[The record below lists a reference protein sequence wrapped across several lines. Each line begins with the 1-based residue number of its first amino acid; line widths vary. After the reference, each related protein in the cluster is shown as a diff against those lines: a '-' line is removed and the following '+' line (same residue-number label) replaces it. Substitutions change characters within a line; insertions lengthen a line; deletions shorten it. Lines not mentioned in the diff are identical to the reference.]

1 MKLLITEL
9 YTLPSDVKE
18 RLLNIGLQVDY
29 TDGTTKVEPETYD
42 VVYGQH
48 PFKRF
53 PYEEF
58 KALKFLQLSCA
69 GTDHLP
75 IEQWRKDGLLLSN
88 AKGVYSAPIAEM
100 IVMAIL
106 MSLKQAKT
114 FLTQQAKHLW
124 KKHDLKEL
132 GMMKILFLGTGNIA
146 TETAQRLV
154 PFGAWMIGLNTDGRS
169 VTPFA
174 STGQLSEVKDFL
186 PSADIVVNTLPYTK
200 ETHHLMDEAFFSAM
214 KPHCTF
220 INIGRG
226 KSVDEVAL
234 LNALDT
240 DQIDFAYLDVFE
252 EEPLNEL
259 SPLWAHPKVV
269 LTPHNSGSS
278 QLMPER
284 NFTLLINN
292 LRHYLNH
299 EDLENPL

>member
-9 YTLPSDVKE
+9 YTLPSDVKD

-29 TDGTTKVEPETYD
+29 TDGTTKVEPEIYD

-75 IEQWRKDGLLLSN
+75 IDQWRKDGLLLSN

-114 FLTQQAKHLW
+114 FLNQQAKHLW

-132 GMMKILFLGTGNIA
+132 GMMKVLFLGTGNIA

-174 STGQLSEVKDFL
+174 STGKLSEVKDFL

-200 ETHHLMDEAFFSAM
+200 ETHHLMDETFFSAM

-234 LNALDT
+234 LKALDT

-252 EEPLNEL
+252 EEPLNEA

-299 EDLENPL
+299 EDLENSL

>member
-9 YTLPSDVKE
+9 HTLPVDVKE
-18 RLLNIGLQVDY
+18 RLENIGLTVDY
-29 TDGTTKVEPETYD
+29 TDGTTKVEPEIYD
-42 VVYGQH
+42 VVYGQL
-48 PFKRF
+48 PFRRF

-75 IEQWRKDGLLLSN
+75 IHQWRKDGLLLSN

-114 FLTQQAKHLW
+114 FMTQQDEHRW

-132 GMMKILFLGTGNIA
+132 GLMKVLFLGTGNIA
-146 TETAQRLV
+146 TETAARLV
-154 PFGAWMIGLNTDGRS
+154 PFGAWLVGLNTDGRS
-169 VTPFA
+169 VAPFA
-174 STGQLSEVKDFL
+174 STGTVKDVKAFL
-186 PSADIVVNTLPYTK
+186 PAADFVVNTLPYTPD
-200 ETHHLMDEAFFSAM
+200 THHLMDDAFFAAM
-214 KPHCTF
+214 KPHSTF

-226 KSVDEVAL
+226 KSVDEQAL
-234 LNALDT
+234 LKALNS
-240 DQIDFAYLDVFE
+240 DQLDFAYLDVFE
-252 EEPLNEL
+252 EEPLSET

-284 NFTLLINN
+284 NFALLINN
-292 LRHYLNH
+292 LRHYLAQ
-299 EDLENPL
+299 ESLENQL

>member
-9 YTLPSDVKE
+9 HTLPLDVKE
-18 RLLNIGLQVDY
+18 RFLNMGLQVDY
-29 TDGTTKVEPETYD
+29 TDGTTKVEPEIYD

-75 IEQWRKDGLLLSN
+75 IEQWRKDGLMLSN
-88 AKGVYSAPIAEM
+88 AKGVYSAPISEM

-106 MSLKQAKT
+106 MSIKQAKT
-114 FLTQQAKHLW
+114 FLHQQDQALW

-146 TETAQRLV
+146 TETAHRLV
-154 PFGAWMIGLNTDGRS
+154 PFGAWLIGLNTDGRP
-169 VTPFA
+169 VAPFA
-174 STGQLSEVKDFL
+174 STGKVADLKDFL
-186 PSADIVVNTLPYTK
+186 PSADIVVNTLPYSQA
-200 ETHHLMDEAFFSAM
+200 THHLMDEAFFKAL
-214 KPHCTF
+214 KPQCTF

-226 KSVDEVAL
+226 KSVDEAAL
-234 LNALDT
+234 IDALKT
-240 DQIDFAYLDVFE
+240 DQLSFAYLDVFE
-252 EEPLNEL
+252 EEPLPSN
-259 SPLWAHPKVV
+259 SSLWSDPKVV

-292 LRHYLNH
+292 LRHYLNQ
-299 EDLENPL
+299 EALENAL